1 MHILVTNDDGIGAP
15 GLAALRDCLHSLEDR
30 GIRYS
35 VVAPDQNRSECGHS
49 VTSGRALR
57 VVQTETNAW
66 SVDGTPVD
74 CVRLALSDLVP
85 TVDMVLSG
93 VNDGGNLGVDLL
105 VSGTFAA
112 AKEGFLR
119 GLPAVALSHYRH
131 PSRPR
136 TWEHVPRWLRGL
148 LIEAIDRAS
157 TEKFLMNINLP
168 ATDPQA
174 MPECVE
180 CDVDYSPLNVRYESL
195 ESNAFLLR
203 SSYQDRPR
211 KTGSDVE
218 HCFGG
223 RITVTRKFID

>member
-1 MHILVTNDDGIGAP
+1 MHILLTNDDGIDAP
-15 GLAALRDCLHSLEDR
+15 GLAALRACLAPLGDQ

-49 VTSGRALR
+49 VTTRRALNVR
-57 VVQTETNAW
+57 QTEANAW

-74 CVRLALSDLVP
+74 CVRLALTDLVP
-85 TVDMVLSG
+85 QVDMVLSG

-136 TWEHVPRWLRGL
+136 TWEHVPRWLRAL
-148 LIEAIDRAS
+148 LVDAIDQAS
-157 TEKFLMNINLP
+157 TDKFLLNINLP
-168 ATDPQA
+168 AVDPQE

-180 CDVDYSPLNVRYESL
+180 CDVDHSPFDVCYESL

-223 RITVTRKFID
+223 KITVTRKFP

>member
-1 MHILVTNDDGIGAP
+1 MHILLTNDDGIDAP
-15 GLAALRDCLHSLEDR
+15 GLAALRACLAPLSAQ

-49 VTSGRALR
+49 VTTQRALKVR
-57 VVQTETNAW
+57 QTEANAW

-85 TVDMVLSG
+85 EVDMVLSG

-136 TWEHVPRWLRGL
+136 TWEHVPRWLRAL
-148 LIEAIDRAS
+148 LVEAIDRAS
-157 TEKFLMNINLP
+157 TDKFLLNINLP
-168 ATDPQA
+168 AADPQG

-180 CDVDYSPLNVRYESL
+180 CDVDHSPFDVRYESL

-223 RITVTRKFID
+223 KITVTRKFT